1 MVTLLVDGQWNL
13 KRNYFKKR
21 NYSAKGMLCGGSYG
35 FLDSLRS
42 VLTRTL
48 PDRTF
53 VAWDG
58 LNGGKMRYDLY
69 KPYKAKR
76 KIFWATEELALQN
89 EGGSTEGD
97 VEKFELIRQKLLIN
111 DFLHNLFIRQ
121 LEIYSIEADDLIAH
135 YILNSKDPNEK
146 IIIYSRDGDFLQLIS
161 EKVSILHPD
170 SKELITIHN
179 FKEKFGYTVENALLF
194 KCFKGDSSD
203 GIAGVNGVT
212 INKLLEYFPK
222 MADEKY
228 TFDRLVEESYDKKRS
243 KKIKFFDKIIN
254 SREILYRNAKLINLK
269 QPFVNKLAVTEMD
282 KILNENLDGGT
293 IKDAMSLFFDNGFS
307 TFVSNDELN
316 LFFSP
321 FYRMMNK
328 EHEFKNNLKS

>member
-21 NYSAKGMLCGGSYG
+21 AYSANGELCGGSYG

-42 VLTRTL
+42 VLVRTM

-58 LNGGKMRYDLY
+58 LNGGKMRYDMY

-76 KIFWATEELALQN
+76 KTFWATEKLALQN
-89 EGGSTEGD
+89 EGGASEGD
-97 VEKFELIRQKLLIN
+97 QEKFELIKQKLLVN
-111 DFLHNLFIRQ
+111 NFLHHLFIRY
-121 LEIYSIEADDLIAH
+121 LEVYSIEADDLIAH

-146 IIIYSRDGDFLQLIS
+146 IIIYSRDGDFFQLVS
-161 EKVSILHPD
+161 EKVSILNPD
-170 SKELITIHN
+170 SLELITIDN

-203 GIAGVNGVT
+203 GIAGVKGVT

-228 TFDRLVEESYDKKRS
+228 TFDRLVEESYDKKRG
-243 KKIKFFDKIIN
+243 KKIKLFDKIIN
-254 SREILYRNAKLINLK
+254 ARETLYRNAKLINLK
-269 QPFVNKLAVTEMD
+269 QPFVNEQAKGEMVE
-282 KILNENLDGGT
+282 IMDGVLSDDRQ
-293 IKDAMSLFFDNGFS
+293 IKDAMSLFLGKGFS
-307 TFVSNDELN
+307 TFVRNDQLD
-316 LFFSP
+316 LFFAP
-321 FYRMMNK
+321 FYRIMNK
-328 EHEFKNNLKS
+328 EQEFNNN